1 MLKSHF
7 HLTISRTPPFW
18 QILGLLYPSSILLV
32 FPVSKWYQHIFIF
45 LSFYVVT
52 SINMCACLKPT
63 SYKIFSFFSRLFSFY
78 FVPISLSAFDKKK
91 FLCKVHTEFSN
102 SKLHVVFFQHR
113 FIAIPAIVQVCLLC
127 DYPRLTQC
135 LSLVLSYAFCKK
147 KIVWLALW
155 HLPVLE
161 PNLPPFKGMA
171 NTQVE

>member
-7 HLTISRTPPFW
+7 HSTISRIPPFW
-18 QILGLLYPSSILLV
+18 QILDFLYPSNILLV
-32 FPVSKWYQHIFIF
+32 FPISKWYQHIFIF

-52 SINMCACLKPT
+52 SINMCVCLKPT
-63 SYKIFSFFSRLFSFY
+63 SYKIFSFILFLY
-78 FVPISLSAFDKKK
+78 HCVHLTKKNYV
-91 FLCKVHTEFSN
+91 CKVHTEFSD
-102 SKLHVVFFQHR
+102 SKLHVVCLSRDFQHR

-171 NTQVE
+171 NTLVE

>member
-1 MLKSHF
+1 M
-7 HLTISRTPPFW
+7 IPAY
-18 QILGLLYPSSILLV
+18 LY
-32 FPVSKWYQHIFIF
+32 
-45 LSFYVVT
+45 
-52 SINMCACLKPT
+52 
-63 SYKIFSFFSRLFSFY
+63 FSFFLCCYQYQHVCMFETNKLQDFFFY
-78 FVPISLSAFDKKK
+78 FVPISLRAFDKKK
-91 FLCKVHTEFSN
+91 YVCKVHTEFSD
-102 SKLHVVFFQHR
+102 SKLHVVCLSRDFQHR

-171 NTQVE
+171 NTLVE